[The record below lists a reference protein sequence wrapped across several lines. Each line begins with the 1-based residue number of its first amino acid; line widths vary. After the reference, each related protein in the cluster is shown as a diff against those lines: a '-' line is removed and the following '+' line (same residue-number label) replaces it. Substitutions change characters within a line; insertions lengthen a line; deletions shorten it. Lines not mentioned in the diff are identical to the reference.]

1 MYIPKQYQE
10 TDPVVIAEF
19 IKRNDFATVISVVDG
34 LPVAT
39 HIPLELVEQDGQQFL
54 WGHFARANKHW
65 QSFDGSQQI
74 LVIFAGAHSYI
85 SPRWYTQPQVPTWN
99 YMVVHVYGKPRLI
112 HDGPALYAIVH
123 RLTNLYEAHAATP
136 PYTLEGL
143 PPDLVEKQLKG
154 IVGFEIAVER
164 MEAKFKMSQN
174 RDAESYAHVI
184 EALHATGDDIKQAV
198 AAEMARR
205 QDGLFGGEK

>member
-10 TDPVVIAEF
+10 TDPAVIAEF
-19 IKRNDFATVISVVDG
+19 IKHNDFATVISVVDG

-112 HDGPALYAIVH
+112 HDGPELYSIVH
-123 RLTNLYEAHAATP
+123 RLTNLYEAPAATP

-143 PPDLVEKQLKG
+143 PPDMVEKQLKG

-164 MEAKFKMSQN
+164 IEAKFKMSQN

-184 EALHATGDDIKQAV
+184 EALHATGDDVKQAV